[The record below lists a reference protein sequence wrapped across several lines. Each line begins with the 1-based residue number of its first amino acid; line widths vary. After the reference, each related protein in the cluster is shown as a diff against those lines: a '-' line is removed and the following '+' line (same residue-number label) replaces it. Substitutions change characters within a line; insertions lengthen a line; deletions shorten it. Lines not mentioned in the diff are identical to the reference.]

1 MIKQSAHQLPAVVVH
16 LRQLLHK
23 LTQSTQVR
31 ISIHGDFMKAHQ
43 IAQGMLTQRFLRR
56 SLRELLAQIIERS
69 ESLMQPNPAKKEI
82 DIAAI
87 AEIEQLQ
94 PFHQG

>member
-1 MIKQSAHQLPAVVVH
+1 MIKQGAHQLPAVVVH

-31 ISIHGDFMKAHQ
+31 ISIHRDFMKAHQ
-43 IAQGMLTQRFLRR
+43 IAQRMLAQRLLRR
-56 SLRELLAQIIERS
+56 SLSELLAQIIERS
-69 ESLMQPNPAKKEI
+69 ESLMQTNPAKKEI
-82 DIAAI
+82 SIPAI
-87 AEIEQLQ
+87 MEIEQLQ